1 MSLYSAQKVTAE
13 HAKRLLCEIPGRAQ
27 HLVAEITFCE
37 QTRVQAAV
45 DRARAEAD
53 AVLRASLRPFR
64 SIAAVNAWQAQFAE
78 HRHRYKFLIL
88 EGPSC
93 TGKTQFARHLVP
105 AGKRVFEINCA
116 AEQEPPMQGFN
127 LVEFGLVL
135 FDEVR
140 PAVVANQR
148 KLFQAGVSE
157 IQLGCSATNIH
168 MYKVC
173 TYATRL
179 VCCSNDWSMHLAALD
194 SQSQEWLAAN
204 SVHVWCMQ
212 PLWDE
217 PVDS

>member
-1 MSLYSAQKVTAE
+1 
-13 HAKRLLCEIPGRAQ
+13 
-27 HLVAEITFCE
+27 
-37 QTRVQAAV
+37 
-45 DRARAEAD
+45 
-53 AVLRASLRPFR
+53 
-64 SIAAVNAWQAQFAE
+64 
-78 HRHRYKFLIL
+78 
-88 EGPSC
+88 
-93 TGKTQFARHLVP
+93 
-105 AGKRVFEINCA
+105 
-116 AEQEPPMQGFN
+116 MQGFN

-157 IQLGCSATNIH
+157 IQLGCSATIIH

-194 SQSQEWLAAN
+194 SQSREWLAAN